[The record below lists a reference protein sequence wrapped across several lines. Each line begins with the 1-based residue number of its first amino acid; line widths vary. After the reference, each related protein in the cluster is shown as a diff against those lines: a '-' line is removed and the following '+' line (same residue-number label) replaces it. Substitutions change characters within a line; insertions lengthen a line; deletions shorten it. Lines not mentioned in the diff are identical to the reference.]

1 MAAVASM
8 SAALAVTHQ
17 LRRGTG
23 GGDYA
28 VCSGLRRCPG
38 LRQCGDN
45 TDGGSGGGDIVGGGT
60 GGPIQPHV
68 QPSLRDGGMW
78 SRLQVPVPYTR
89 TDHPTRSCS
98 RSELSYNVIPIPRP
112 VMPLQPWVSG
122 AANEA
127 YEIPVHVE
135 TRGHEFEAA
144 RLSRIRLAANPR
156 FTPTQDA
163 RSSRCGVQL
172 YR

>member
-28 VCSGLRRCPG
+28 VCSGCSDV
-38 LRQCGDN
+38 QDCGN
-45 TDGGSGGGDIVGGGT
+45 VATIPTAAPAAATLLAAAQVA
-60 GGPIQPHV
+60 PYNPMYN
-68 QPSLRDGGMW
+68 PLYGMEACGAGYKY
-78 SRLQVPVPYTR
+78 RYRTPQ

-135 TRGHEFEAA
+135 TRGHEFEA
-144 RLSRIRLAANPR
+144 LSH
-156 FTPTQDA
+156 
-163 RSSRCGVQL
+163 SSRAK
-172 YR
+172 